1 MYESMCEWFRHQWQ
15 CGFSDSFSLNHLPQT
30 LSGPYAMRSQVWTPL
45 TRITPCVA
53 VVANAV
59 THLLL
64 MNKHSAGLQLHI
76 VGPCRDMLDDCA
88 NTGMCTL
95 LCTFCSFV
103 HHQMFAATT
112 IQEIDGSIVCN
123 GYPEIGGSDSCCVG
137 TCADGCL
144 QGGVR
149 ASRICGD
156 VMEVS

>member
-1 MYESMCEWFRHQWQ
+1 MKVCAN
-15 CGFSDSFSLNHLPQT
+15 GFDTNGNADSVIHSLLTTFLRLFQ
-30 LSGPYAMRSQVWTPL
+30 GL
-45 TRITPCVA
+45 TRCDRRFGHHSLALLTCVA

-64 MNKHSAGLQLHI
+64 INKHSAGLQLHI
-76 VGPCRDMLDDCA
+76 VGLCRDMLDDCA